1 MVNPTVSSLLEHLSD
16 NVDAIDTAMD
26 ALIETLAESDSM
38 TKHEQRILFM
48 HLLDP
53 NSNSYNMPFHVQFR
67 KSIDVRANLAV
78 VLESLSILRTRFA
91 DGKATSDVAVN
102 IADLQDGDIDVFA
115 SILSKEEFTTTLSLM
130 VDLWYGGA
138 AQGHSY
144 W

>member
-38 TKHEQRILFM
+38 TKHEQCIFFV

-53 NSNSYNMPFHVQFR
+53 NSNMPFHVQFR
-67 KSIDVRANLAV
+67 ESIDVRANLAV
-78 VLESLSILRTRFA
+78 VLEDLPILRTRFA